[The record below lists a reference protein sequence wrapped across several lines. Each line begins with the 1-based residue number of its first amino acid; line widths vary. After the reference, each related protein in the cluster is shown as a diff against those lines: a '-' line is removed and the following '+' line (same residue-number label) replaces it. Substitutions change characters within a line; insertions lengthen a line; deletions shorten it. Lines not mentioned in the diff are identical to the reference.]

1 MKQITKLTSK
11 KIQLKRIAFMS
22 CLAMGLSAC
31 AEKTSQTVIN
41 SNVTDSTIDSDFEW
55 NIPAKLPL
63 PVVPDDNP
71 ITEAKFQLG
80 KHLFYD
86 KRLSGNGS
94 QACESCHHQ
103 DKAFSDG
110 EVRPSGST
118 GIVHPRNSQALVN
131 TAYNASVN
139 WANPS
144 TVTLEQQTPI
154 PLFGEFPVELGIN
167 DENKMQVLQRL
178 EQEPKYSALFSQAFP
193 DENIPIQFDNITKSL
208 ASFVRGLNSFNSP
221 YDDYINGDESAISDS
236 AKRGLTLF
244 SSETLECFHCHA
256 GNNFSQSYVDR
267 TQFFA
272 DMVFFNNGL
281 YNIDDKGGYP
291 IGGEG
296 VYEITAKQE
305 DMGLFRPPTL
315 RNIALTAPYM
325 HDGSIDTL
333 EDVVKHY
340 AAGGRNITF
349 GPNAGDGRKNPNKS
363 SFVQGFSLSEQDQ
376 TDLVNFLKSL
386 TDQDFITNPRFSN
399 PWE

>member
-1 MKQITKLTSK
+1 MKRFVEMKLSFLLV
-11 KIQLKRIAFMS
+11 I
-22 CLAMGLSAC
+22 CLASGLSAC
-31 AEKTSQTVIN
+31 AEKTSQTLTN
-41 SNVTDSTIDSDFEW
+41 SNVEESTADTNFNW

-86 KRLSGNGS
+86 KRLSGNGTQS
-94 QACESCHHQ
+94 CESCHHQ

-110 EVRPSGST
+110 EILPSGST

-139 WANPS
+139 WANPT
-144 TVTLEQQTPI
+144 TVSLEQQAPI
-154 PLFGEFPVELGIN
+154 PIFGEEPVELGVN
-167 DENKMQVLQRL
+167 DDNKAQVLESLEL
-178 EQEPKYSALFSQAFP
+178 EQKYTTMFSQAFP
-193 DENIPIQFDNITKSL
+193 EENAPIQFDNVIKSL

-221 YDDYINGDESAISDS
+221 YDQFINGDQTAISES

-244 SSETLECFHCHA
+244 SSEKLECFHCHA
-256 GNNFSQSYVDR
+256 GNNFTQSYVDR

-272 DMVFFNNGL
+272 DMVFFNTGL
-281 YNIDDKGGYP
+281 YNIDGTGAYP
-291 IGGEG
+291 ENGEG
-296 VYEITAKQE
+296 LKEITGKAE
-305 DMGLFRPPTL
+305 DMGKFRPPTL
-315 RNIALTAPYM
+315 RNIELSAPYM

-333 EDVVKHY
+333 ENVVKHY

-349 GPNAGDGRKNPNKS
+349 GPHVGDGRKNPYKS
-363 SFVQGFSLSEQDQ
+363 SFVQGFSMTEQDQ
-376 TDLVNFLKSL
+376 ADLVAFLQSL
-386 TDQDFITNPRFSN
+386 TDQDFVTNPRFSD

>member
-1 MKQITKLTSK
+1 MKLSLPLIT
-11 KIQLKRIAFMS
+11 
-22 CLAMGLSAC
+22 CLALGLSAC
-31 AEKTSQTVIN
+31 AEKTSQTLIN
-41 SNVTDSTIDSDFEW
+41 SNQEAEVTDTSFNW

-86 KRLSGNGS
+86 KRLSGNGTQS
-94 QACESCHHQ
+94 CESCHHQ

-110 EVRPSGST
+110 EIQPSGST

-144 TVTLEQQTPI
+144 TVSLEQQAPI
-154 PLFGEFPVELGIN
+154 PIFGEEPVELGVN
-167 DENKMQVLQRL
+167 DDNKAQVLEGLQQ
-178 EQEPKYSALFSQAFP
+178 EQKYAVLFSQAFP
-193 DENIPIQFDNITKSL
+193 DENAPVQFDNIIKSL

-221 YDDYINGDESAISDS
+221 YDQFVNGDKNAISES

-244 SSETLECFHCHA
+244 TSEGLECFHCHA
-256 GNNFSQSYVDR
+256 GNNFTQSYVDR

-281 YNIDDKGGYP
+281 YNIDGTGAYP
-291 IGGEG
+291 EGGEG
-296 VYEITAKQE
+296 LKEITGKTE
-305 DMGLFRPPTL
+305 DMGKFRPPTL
-315 RNIALTAPYM
+315 RNIELSPPYM
-325 HDGSIDTL
+325 HDGSIDSL
-333 EDVVKHY
+333 ENVVKHY

-349 GPNAGDGRKNPNKS
+349 GPHAGDGRKNPNKS
-363 SFVQGFSLSEQDQ
+363 SFVQGFSITEQDQ
-376 TDLVNFLKSL
+376 ADLVAFLQSL
-386 TDQDFITNPRFSN
+386 TDQDFVTNPRFSN